1 MRDIKNFKGD
11 DTMNKIKNEE
21 VVNAYNMVVDLCV
34 SNYEY
39 IDNDEAEKS
48 TRLLIFFINSFLR
61 RVIDNIT
68 LNLINFIGLN
78 SFYNLFKFLILLR
91 K

>member
-11 DTMNKIKNEE
+11 DTMNKIRNEE

-39 IDNDEAEKS
+39 IDNDEAEK
-48 TRLLIFFINSFLR
+48 
-61 RVIDNIT
+61 IDEALNI
-68 LNLINFIGLN
+68 L
-78 SFYNLFKFLILLR
+78 YKQLFEEGDR
-91 K
+91 

>member
-11 DTMNKIKNEE
+11 DTMNKIRNEE

-39 IDNDEAEKS
+39 IDNDEAEK
-48 TRLLIFFINSFLR
+48 
-61 RVIDNIT
+61 IDAALDI
-68 LNLINFIGLN
+68 L
-78 SFYNLFKFLILLR
+78 YKQLFEEGDR
-91 K
+91 

>member
-11 DTMNKIKNEE
+11 DTMNKIRSEE

-39 IDNDEAEKS
+39 IDNDEAEK
-48 TRLLIFFINSFLR
+48 
-61 RVIDNIT
+61 IDAALDI
-68 LNLINFIGLN
+68 L
-78 SFYNLFKFLILLR
+78 YKQLFEEGDR
-91 K
+91 

>member
-11 DTMNKIKNEE
+11 DTMDKIRNEE

-39 IDNDEAEKS
+39 IDNNEAEK
-48 TRLLIFFINSFLR
+48 
-61 RVIDNIT
+61 IDAALDI
-68 LNLINFIGLN
+68 L
-78 SFYNLFKFLILLR
+78 YKQLFEEGDR
-91 K
+91 

>member
-11 DTMNKIKNEE
+11 DTMDKIKNEE

-39 IDNDEAEKS
+39 IDNDEAEKVDAA
-48 TRLLIFFINSFLR
+48 LDIL
-61 RVIDNIT
+61 
-68 LNLINFIGLN
+68 
-78 SFYNLFKFLILLR
+78 YKQLFEEGDR
-91 K
+91 